1 MAGTKDIPDNKTN
14 DNKITPNA
22 NIFLLETMFTP
33 FMRA

>member
-22 NIFLLETMFTP
+22 NIFLLETS
-33 FMRA
+33 A